1 MQSKTVVFKNGIVIV
16 LEDFITLET
25 TIADNAEYAG
35 IVAEKNGTLPH
46 FLFFAEKPI
55 SELTADDENK
65 IYDMCNEVYPEVEKV
80 RKQEIEADFSKDGF
94 ITNGDAWKKA
104 PRLGI
109 FSEPE
114 VKSKDELYLEIGMI
128 REE

>member
-16 LEDFITLET
+16 PEDFITLET
-25 TIADNAEYAG
+25 TIVDNADYAG

-46 FLFFAEKPI
+46 FLFFTEKPI
-55 SELTADDENK
+55 SELTADDENT
-65 IYDMCNEVYPEVEKV
+65 IYDMCNEVYPEVEEV
-80 RKQEIEADFSKDGF
+80 RKQEIEAEFSEDGF
-94 ITNGDAWKKA
+94 ITNGDAWKEA

-109 FSEPE
+109 FAVPE
-114 VKSKDELYLEIGMI
+114 VKSKDELYLEIGLI